1 MLTVR
6 NLLLIVA
13 ALLMALAG
21 ALAQT
26 PADGGFAGRV
36 LGIDGAPLQG
46 VTIAYQRAPAV
57 SIAPPPSR
65 RVSLRPDERL
75 YSGSVRTDAQGLF
88 SVLNAPAGLY
98 RYCVLAEGYLD
109 PCRWQQTP
117 EIRVSPGSTA
127 NLGGITLKKGVVLS
141 IKLRDPAE
149 LMKVYRSRNPGI
161 SIGVLTPSGAYHP
174 ATLASEGAQE
184 REFRITVPPDRQ
196 LDLWVHSLKYVIRD
210 DVNSEVE
217 ARGKRYPFQ
226 ANAGMAPLSR
236 GFTLQAR
243 RGQP

>member
-1 MLTVR
+1 MFS
-6 NLLLIVA
+6 A
-13 ALLMALAG
+13 WAG
-21 ALAQT
+21 AFAQA
-26 PADGGFAGRV
+26 PADAGFAGRV
-36 LGIDGAPLQG
+36 LATDGTPLQG

-65 RVSLRPDERL
+65 RVSLRPGERL
-75 YSGSVRTDAQGLF
+75 YSGTVRTDAQGLF
-88 SVLNAPAGLY
+88 SVLKAPAGFY
-98 RYCVLAEGYLD
+98 RYCVIAEGYLD

-117 EIRVSPGSTA
+117 EIRVTPGSTA

-149 LMKVYRSRNPGI
+149 LMTAYRSRNPGI

-210 DVNSEVE
+210 EVNSEVE
-217 ARGKRYPFQ
+217 ARGKRFPFQ
-226 ANAGMAPLSR
+226 ANAGMATLSR
-236 GFTLQAR
+236 GFTLHAQ